1 MAKTLPVPAL
11 GDTLERFMNATEPLI
26 GAADRDRSV
35 GSVTDFSDGA
45 APGLQEE
52 LTTLAATEAAH
63 GRSYLSAA
71 WLDTYLDTRQPLP
84 LTTSVSFQLAGFD
97 GNAGVLRCADF
108 IHRAATIHLQ
118 EVRGETPVEVDPRGT
133 TLDMDQWQILAGG
146 IRHPLPNRDEI
157 RRPAIT
163 AARATIGVLVGGRL
177 FSVPVADDD
186 GLPLPVG
193 AIQNLLEQVI
203 ATSGGQAR
211 RETGHEPT
219 DFTDLSYLGSETA
232 APLLAEL
239 LTDPHNAETYGE
251 LTEMVFVVHLL
262 THSED
267 DGERPPQ
274 EDTERLRNLAFEA
287 GHAWTYK
294 PITYELSLTT
304 DWQAIH
310 FEHSAAD
317 GATVRAAV
325 ARMQELELPEPSS
338 SISQESGKAKS
349 APRELTWTTTP
360 EFRGRVAG
368 HLEEYARRSAQYR
381 VTSVFAPRAAMDGLG
396 LRVSDD
402 AVAQLLMTYAQV
414 ATYGSV
420 RSVYES
426 VDMREFQAGRTECL
440 RPLTPQ
446 AVEFARALIAGDATL
461 EQFGAVLDA
470 HRDWVKA
477 CKRGAGIDRHLF
489 GLRMMAERAGTG
501 LEFFDNLGLQAL
513 SSDFLSTTSL
523 GESQPINRYA
533 FAPSLAHG
541 LGIGYIKYDDGF
553 EYVINYRADHA
564 ERVEEFAQNL
574 VAAGEA
580 LGTWVGSL
588 G

>member
-11 GDTLERFMNATEPLI
+11 GDTLERFANATEPLT
-26 GAADRDRSV
+26 GAEDRDRTV
-35 GSVTDFSDGA
+35 GSVTDFSENA

-52 LTTLAATEAAH
+52 LTTFADAESGH

-71 WLDTYLDTRQPLP
+71 WLDTYLDTREPLP
-84 LTTSVSFQLAGFD
+84 LTTSVSFQLSGFD
-97 GNAGVLRCADF
+97 GNTGVPRCADF

-157 RRPAIT
+157 RCPAVS
-163 AARATIGVLVGGRL
+163 ASGATIGMLVGGRL
-177 FSVPVADDD
+177 FSMPIAGGD
-186 GLPLPVG
+186 GLPLPVD
-193 AIQNLLEQVI
+193 AIEDLLEQVI
-203 ATSGGQAR
+203 AGDRSKQPASDGQ
-211 RETGHEPT
+211 EQVN
-219 DFTDLSYLGSETA
+219 FTDLSYLGSETA

-239 LTDPHNAETYGE
+239 LTDPHNAETYGD
-251 LTEMVFVVHLL
+251 LTEMIFVVHLL
-262 THSED
+262 TQAHD
-267 DGERPPQ
+267 DGDGSAPQ
-274 EDTERLRNLAFEA
+274 DTERLRNLAFQA

-325 ARMQELELPEPSS
+325 ARMQELELLDPASSTSHEPREPAPE
-338 SISQESGKAKS
+338 
-349 APRELTWTTTP
+349 PRELTWITTP

-368 HLEEYARRSAQYR
+368 NLEEYARQSAQYR
-381 VTSVFAPRAAMDGLG
+381 VTSVFAPRADMDGLD

-580 LGTWVGSL
+580 LGTWVESL